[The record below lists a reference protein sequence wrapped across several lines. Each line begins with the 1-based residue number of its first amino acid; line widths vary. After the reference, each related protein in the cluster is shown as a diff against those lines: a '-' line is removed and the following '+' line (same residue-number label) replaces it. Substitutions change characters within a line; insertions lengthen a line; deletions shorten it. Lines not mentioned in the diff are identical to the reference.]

1 MFLSPLEASL
11 NRNIAASSAARALC
25 ARLNG
30 KALAIEI
37 VGLPWPLRLTCTE
50 ERIHLGRDTDAPA
63 DARLAG
69 SAIGLLNLAGA
80 RPDMA
85 VSGGSVRIV
94 GDADVAQSFRELL
107 KLARPELEEELSR
120 HIGDVP
126 AHWLGNLAKDLAGFG
141 KRAADTLAM
150 NIGEYLQEEGR
161 DVPTRVELD
170 EFTAGVEALNKA
182 VTRIDERLA
191 QLENRLQRP
200 PR

>member
-1 MFLSPLEASL
+1 MLLSPLEASL

-25 ARLNG
+25 ARLHG
-30 KALAIEI
+30 KSLAIEI
-37 VGLPWPLRLTCTE
+37 VGLPWALRLACAE
-50 ERIHLGRDTDAPA
+50 ERLHLSRDTDAPA

-80 RPDMA
+80 RPDVA

-182 VTRIDERLA
+182 VARIDERLA
-191 QLENRLQRP
+191 QFETRLK
-200 PR
+200 